1 MTTLT
6 IRIDEKLKSKA
17 ASEADKLG
25 VSLTLIIQNALTTF
39 VSSPKVVIGG
49 METMVVTPK
58 IQNKM
63 DKIAKLLAKR

>member
-25 VSLTLIIQNALTTF
+25 VSLTLIIQNALKTF

-49 METMVVTPK
+49 VETMIVTPK